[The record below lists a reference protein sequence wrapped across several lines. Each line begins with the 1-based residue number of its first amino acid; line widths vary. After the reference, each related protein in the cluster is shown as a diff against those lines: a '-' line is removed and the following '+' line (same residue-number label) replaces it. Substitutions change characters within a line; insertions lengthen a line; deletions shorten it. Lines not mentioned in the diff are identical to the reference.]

1 MTANSRPSKEEKK
14 HRKRRQMNRGTE
26 LGAVEPT
33 HPQGFLQQQME
44 KGTIQRTFWRVERR
58 QKATNRQESELFNSL
73 RKLQGLGCT

>member
-1 MTANSRPSKEEKK
+1 
-14 HRKRRQMNRGTE
+14 MNRGTE

-58 QKATNRQESELFNSL
+58 HELNRGHGILESRSVRTKGFL
-73 RKLQGLGCT
+73 